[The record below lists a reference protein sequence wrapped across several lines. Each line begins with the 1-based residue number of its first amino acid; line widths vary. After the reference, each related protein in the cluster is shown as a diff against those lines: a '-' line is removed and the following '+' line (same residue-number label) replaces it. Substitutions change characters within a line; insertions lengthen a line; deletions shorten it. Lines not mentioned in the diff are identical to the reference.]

1 MHSFLS
7 THKSIAVKTKSFV
20 RVGCKCQQWNALYV
34 YRHSK
39 RLYRPNQVL
48 LPRLLST
55 IVRSSSSG
63 YGTLQNVIQL
73 NVIHSSDSFVKN
85 STLFPFYPSG
95 SCMVVVRHMY
105 VGHQLYDKE
114 PLKPSSKV
122 EETVQAL
129 KEDLKD
135 KPSVHVVVDKPPL
148 LKRIKKK
155 IVDEALHYYHGF
167 RLLFIDINVSRK
179 LVWRVMN
186 GQSLTRRE
194 HRLLVRTVSDLFRLA
209 PFSVFIIV
217 PFMELLLPLA
227 IKLFPGMLPSTFQTA
242 TEKDEKMKQSLKVK
256 LEMAKF
262 LQQTLDDMAV
272 QGKGRSS
279 EAAKEFAEFFI
290 KVRTSGEQATNEEIM
305 KFSKLFEDE
314 ITLDS
319 LSRPQLTAL
328 CRVLEIQP
336 IGTNNFLRFHLRMKL
351 RSLAADDKVIQ
362 KESID
367 ALTPTELQQACRAR
381 GMRAY
386 GMSEDA
392 LRTQLAQW
400 LELSLE
406 KKVPPS
412 LLLLSRAL
420 LLPDRIPASDQL
432 KATISVLPD
441 TVVTQ
446 TKAAIGEREGKIDN
460 KTKIEIIKEEVR
472 KIREEHQEQKEEEK
486 KEIEREEKEVL
497 VDKAPV
503 ITQDVGVQPEI
514 LHATSVEEQPIKDD
528 SRKKEELTATDFEAL
543 EDALDTL
550 SKDKK
555 IFVEMELDD
564 LKEELAEYQEDVDDL
579 KKVVKVL
586 DKSESKVR
594 ESKAARR
601 LFKKVNSMIH
611 KMDAVLEELEREKK
625 ILIKDLE
632 AKGSLEEKET
642 QQKSEELISI
652 EELKNAIKRIQK
664 VPDASLVNRISEVLA
679 KMDIDKDGAIRLD
692 DVLKVVELVGKE
704 NVKLN
709 KKQIDEIV
717 DLMSKEEV
725 IELEEQIEKAL
736 EKGNQKVE
744 ETVKKEQSLK
754 VEKEAIVKANV
765 ISQDDTKKAN
775 GPDCDVSASTS
786 GSAAMSAAPPVQP
799 HNVSDPTDKKDNS
812 KTL

>member
-1 MHSFLS
+1 
-7 THKSIAVKTKSFV
+7 
-20 RVGCKCQQWNALYV
+20 
-34 YRHSK
+34 
-39 RLYRPNQVL
+39 
-48 LPRLLST
+48 
-55 IVRSSSSG
+55 
-63 YGTLQNVIQL
+63 
-73 NVIHSSDSFVKN
+73 
-85 STLFPFYPSG
+85 
-95 SCMVVVRHMY
+95 
-105 VGHQLYDKE
+105 LYDKE

-135 KPSVHVVVDKPPL
+135 KPSVAVATEKPPL
-148 LKRIKKK
+148 LTRIKKK
-155 IVDEALHYYHGF
+155 VVDEALHYYHGF

-179 LVWRVMN
+179 LVWRVLN
-186 GQSLTRRE
+186 GKSLTRRE
-194 HRLLVRTVSDLFRLA
+194 HRLLVRTVSDLFRLV

-217 PFMELLLPLA
+217 PFMELLLPVA

-262 LQQTLDDMAV
+262 LQETLDDMAV
-272 QGKGRSS
+272 EGKGRSS

-290 KVRTSGEQATNEEIM
+290 KVRTSGERATNEEIM

-351 RSLAADDKVIQ
+351 RSLAADDKVIL
-362 KESID
+362 KEGIES
-367 ALTPTELQQACRAR
+367 LTPAELQQACRAR

-386 GMSEDA
+386 GMPENA
-392 LRTQLAQW
+392 LRMQLAQW
-400 LELSLE
+400 LDLSLE

-420 LLPDRIPASDQL
+420 LLPDRIPTSDQL

-446 TKAAIGEREGKIDN
+446 TKAAIEEREGKIDN
-460 KTKIEIIKEEVR
+460 KTQIEIIKEEVR
-472 KIREEHQEQKEEEK
+472 KIDEEHQEQKEEER
-486 KEIEREEKEVL
+486 KEIEREEKEML
-497 VDKAPV
+497 VDQAPI
-503 ITQDVGVQPEI
+503 ITQDLGTQPEI
-514 LHATSVEEQPIKDD
+514 LRATMLEEPRTADD
-528 SRKKEELTATDFEAL
+528 TRKKEELRATDFEAL

-555 IFVEMELDD
+555 ILVEKELDD

-579 KKVVKVL
+579 KEVVKVM
-586 DKSESKVR
+586 DKSESKVQ

-601 LFKKVNSMIH
+601 LFKKVNSMIR
-611 KMDAVLEELEREKK
+611 KMDAVLEELEHEEKK
-625 ILIKDLE
+625 LIKDLE
-632 AKGSLEEKET
+632 ARGSLEGKEA
-642 QQKSEELISI
+642 QKESEELVSI
-652 EELKNAIKRIQK
+652 EELKDAIKRIQK
-664 VPDASLVNRISEVLA
+664 VPDDSLVNRISEVLA
-679 KMDIDKDGAIRLD
+679 KIDIDKDGAIRLD

-704 NVKLN
+704 NVKLDQ
-709 KKQIDEIV
+709 KQIDEIV
-717 DLMSKEEV
+717 DLMSKEEL

-744 ETVKKEQSLK
+744 ETMKEGKSGTE
-754 VEKEAIVKANV
+754 EKEVTPKAHAM
-765 ISQDDTKKAN
+765 SQDDRKKASKL
-775 GPDCDVSASTS
+775 GSDSSASS
-786 GSAAMSAAPPVQP
+786 SNVAAMSAAPPTTP
-799 HNVSDPTDKKDNS
+799 SNVTDPAGKKDSS
-812 KTL
+812 KTT

>member
-1 MHSFLS
+1 MHSVINC
-7 THKSIAVKTKSFV
+7 HKSIAVKTKSFV
-20 RVGCKCQQWNALYV
+20 SGGCRCHQWNAV
-34 YRHSK
+34 YAYKYGR
-39 RLYRPNQVL
+39 RLYRPCQISCPVIST
-48 LPRLLST
+48 RLVST
-55 IVRSSSSG
+55 IVSCNN
-63 YGTLQNVIQL
+63 GTLQNVIQL
-73 NVIHSSDSFVKN
+73 NVVRSVNSFIQD
-85 STLFPFYPSG
+85 STLLPFIPTN
-95 SCMVVVRHMY
+95 SCM
-105 VGHQLYDKE
+105 L
-114 PLKPSSKV
+114 
-122 EETVQAL
+122 VQ
-129 KEDLKD
+129 
-135 KPSVHVVVDKPPL
+135 
-148 LKRIKKK
+148 
-155 IVDEALHYYHGF
+155 
-167 RLLFIDINVSRK
+167 
-179 LVWRVMN
+179 
-186 GQSLTRRE
+186 
-194 HRLLVRTVSDLFRLA
+194 TVSDLFRLV

-217 PFMELLLPLA
+217 PFMELLLPVA

-242 TEKDEKMKQSLKVK
+242 TEKDQKMKQALKVK

-262 LQQTLDDMAV
+262 LQQTLDGMAV

-279 EAAKEFAEFFI
+279 EAAKEFAEFFV

-319 LSRPQLTAL
+319 LSRPQLMAL

-336 IGTNNFLRFHLRMKL
+336 IGTNNFLRFHLRMKV
-351 RSLAADDKVIQ
+351 RSLAADDKAIQ
-362 KESID
+362 KEGIES
-367 ALTPTELQQACRAR
+367 LTPSELQQACRAR

-386 GMSEDA
+386 GMSEDV

-472 KIREEHQEQKEEEK
+472 KIKEEHQEQKEEEK
-486 KEIEREEKEVL
+486 KEIEREEKEML
-497 VDKAPV
+497 VDKAPI
-503 ITQDVGVQPEI
+503 ITQDDGVQPEI
-514 LHATSVEEQPIKDD
+514 LRATAVEEQPVIDL
-528 SRKKEELTATDFEAL
+528 SRKEKELTTMDFEAL

-555 IFVEMELDD
+555 ILVERELDD

-586 DKSESKVR
+586 DKSKSEVQ

-601 LFKKVNSMIH
+601 LFKKVNSMIS
-611 KMDAVLEELEREKK
+611 KMDDVLEELEREEKK
-625 ILIKDLE
+625 LIKDLE
-632 AKGSLEEKET
+632 AKERLEGKET
-642 QQKSEELISI
+642 QQKSEELVSI
-652 EELKNAIKRIQK
+652 EELKDAIKRIQK
-664 VPDASLVNRISEVLA
+664 VPDDSLVDRISEVLA

-709 KKQIDEIV
+709 KKQIDDII
-717 DLMSKEEV
+717 DLMSKEDLL
-725 IELEEQIEKAL
+725 ELEEQIEKAL
-736 EKGNQKVE
+736 EKGNQEKG
-744 ETVKKEQSLK
+744 ETLKGKQSGK
-754 VEKEAIVKANV
+754 QEKEAVVKATV
-765 ISQDDTKKAN
+765 TAHDGRKKEN
-775 GPDCDVSASTS
+775 DPSNDKSTS
-786 GSAAMSAAPPVQP
+786 SNLAAISAAAPTQPPNVTEPV
-799 HNVSDPTDKKDNS
+799 DKKDNS

>member
-1 MHSFLS
+1 MHSVINC
-7 THKSIAVKTKSFV
+7 HKSIAVKTKSFV
-20 RVGCKCQQWNALYV
+20 SGGCRCHQWNAV
-34 YRHSK
+34 YAYKYGR
-39 RLYRPNQVL
+39 RLYRPCQISCPVIST
-48 LPRLLST
+48 RLVST
-55 IVRSSSSG
+55 IVSCNN
-63 YGTLQNVIQL
+63 GTLQNVIQL
-73 NVIHSSDSFVKN
+73 NVVRSVNSFIQD
-85 STLFPFYPSG
+85 STLLPFIPTN
-95 SCMVVVRHMY
+95 SCMVRHLY
-105 VGHQLYDKE
+105 VGYQLYDKE
-114 PLKPSSKV
+114 PLKPSSKI

-135 KPSVHVVVDKPPL
+135 KPSVAVVAEKPPL

-167 RLLFIDINVSRK
+167 RLLFIDINISRK
-179 LVWRVMN
+179 LAWRVLN
-186 GQSLTRRE
+186 GKSLTRRE
-194 HRLLVRTVSDLFRLA
+194 HRLLVQTVSDLFRLV

-217 PFMELLLPLA
+217 PFMELLLPVA

-242 TEKDEKMKQSLKVK
+242 TEKDQKMKQALKVK

-262 LQQTLDDMAV
+262 LQQTLDGMAV

-279 EAAKEFAEFFI
+279 EAAKEFAEFFV

-319 LSRPQLTAL
+319 LSRPQLMAL

-336 IGTNNFLRFHLRMKL
+336 IGTNNFLRFHLRMKV
-351 RSLAADDKVIQ
+351 RSLAADDKAIQ
-362 KESID
+362 KEGIES
-367 ALTPTELQQACRAR
+367 LTPSELQQACRAR

-386 GMSEDA
+386 GMSEDV

-472 KIREEHQEQKEEEK
+472 KIKEEHQEQKEEEK
-486 KEIEREEKEVL
+486 KEIEREEKEML
-497 VDKAPV
+497 VDKAPI
-503 ITQDVGVQPEI
+503 ITQDDGVQPEI
-514 LHATSVEEQPIKDD
+514 LRATAVEEQPVIDL
-528 SRKKEELTATDFEAL
+528 SRKEKELTTMDFEAL

-555 IFVEMELDD
+555 ILVERELDD

-586 DKSESKVR
+586 DKSKSEVQ

-601 LFKKVNSMIH
+601 LFKKVNSMIS
-611 KMDAVLEELEREKK
+611 KMDDVLEELEREEKK
-625 ILIKDLE
+625 LIKDLE
-632 AKGSLEEKET
+632 AKERLEGKET
-642 QQKSEELISI
+642 QQKSEELVSI
-652 EELKNAIKRIQK
+652 EELKDAIKRIQK
-664 VPDASLVNRISEVLA
+664 VPDDSLVDRISEVLA

-709 KKQIDEIV
+709 KKQIDDII
-717 DLMSKEEV
+717 DLMSKEDLL
-725 IELEEQIEKAL
+725 ELEEQIEKAL
-736 EKGNQKVE
+736 EKGNQEKG
-744 ETVKKEQSLK
+744 ETLKGKQSGK
-754 VEKEAIVKANV
+754 QEKEAVVKATV
-765 ISQDDTKKAN
+765 TAHDGRKKEN
-775 GPDCDVSASTS
+775 DPSNDKSTS
-786 GSAAMSAAPPVQP
+786 SNLAAISAAAPTQPPNVTEPV
-799 HNVSDPTDKKDNS
+799 DKKDNS